1 MLSVVGYL
9 EPFLIYPN
17 DLTFMQYIEI
27 NKFIREQIS
36 QYNRNL
42 VENGRKMA
50 ILKNIPTSKKYSSIL
65 LDILDPN
72 KEIKHIVSEKYD
84 FIELYGQYLI
94 GRSDDVINTG
104 MKLLER
110 DARSN
115 NIWFI
120 KLNAVN
126 KINQIIDMYAVR
138 EKELQGKAD
147 KQSQYQSTLLQKEK
161 IQNLLSDIKKA
172 ETNENLIKIYKN

>member
-1 MLSVVGYL
+1 MAKKF
-9 EPFLIYPN
+9 EN
-17 DLTFMQYIEI
+17 D
-27 NKFIREQIS
+27 S
-36 QYNRNL
+36 
-42 VENGRKMA
+42 
-50 ILKNIPTSKKYSSIL
+50 NI
-65 LDILDPN
+65 
-72 KEIKHIVSEKYD
+72 HIVSEIGKIYTALGSDKENEFFVKNYNRISGFEKYD